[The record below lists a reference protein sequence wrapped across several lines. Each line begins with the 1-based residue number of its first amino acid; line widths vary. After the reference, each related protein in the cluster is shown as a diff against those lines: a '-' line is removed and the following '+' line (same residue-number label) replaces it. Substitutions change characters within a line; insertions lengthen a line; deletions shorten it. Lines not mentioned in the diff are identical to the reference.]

1 MTRPRS
7 RIRPAA
13 AAFALTAA
21 LLLSSACSSDDED
34 PAASAPSATATLP
47 GTATDPA
54 ATAPAA
60 TDPAGG
66 TPAPG
71 PAVSSVP
78 IPAGSGPAGGNAKDV
93 CDAVTRDSSA
103 AVTEYVGQLAKLAQ
117 SGPDTAEGKA
127 AQTAAERALD
137 TWEAS
142 LRNQAG
148 SASDARLKA
157 VLTNMAGQVGAMT
170 ADLTSI
176 GGGQVEQLQAQLD
189 ELCGG

>member
-7 RIRPAA
+7 LIRPAA
-13 AAFALTAA
+13 ATFALTAA
-21 LLLSSACSSDDED
+21 LLLSSACSSDDE
-34 PAASAPSATATLP
+34 PGASA
-47 GTATDPA
+47 PA
-54 ATAPAA
+54 ATASLPGTTTGPAA
-60 TDPAGG
+60 TDSATTDPAGG